1 MCALQKGGSQVPE
14 KTFLSGETSVKF
26 NIHLRKTEK
35 EILEEKGEE
44 REKFLLSFSTGRISS
59 CFQLV
64 FVFTLA
70 RAEIVLDQTVCFQKS
85 SLVR

>member
-14 KTFLSGETSVKF
+14 KTFLSGETSKKKKKRYVKF

-59 CFQLV
+59 SFQLL
-64 FVFTLA
+64 FVLTLA
-70 RAEIVLDQTVCFQKS
+70 RAGIVLDQT
-85 SLVR
+85 